1 MSIAENLIT
10 QGFATLLLA
19 PLDPS
24 IDVTAPIRGLRV
36 AQRQLVEIA
45 KALRANAKII
55 AMDEPTASLTPK
67 EFEKPVEVISSLKA
81 QGVSTIYVSHKMDA
95 VYRVC
100 QSATILRD
108 GRMMAHLPIP
118 QTPVRQVIETM
129 VGRALAHVSH
139 HSHHSHLTANPP
151 DPEDSMT
158 NRSVLSRLRF
168 RDAGTLLGLV
178 LISAVFATLS
188 PVVLTGPNL
197 LNILQQS
204 SINACIA
211 LGIIR
216 AACRCFGRWH

>member
-139 HSHHSHLTANPP
+139 HSHLTANPP
-151 DPEDSMT
+151 DPEDAMT

-188 PVVLTGPNL
+188 PVFLTGPNL